1 MAVNET
7 DPSLARGVS
16 VLMERDGH
24 RVRVRTR
31 GSGSDVCSGGE
42 RTVRTAHCLSP
53 QEVTS
58 GPTLKETNVNK
69 NEGICGKREQHVQ
82 RPWGRRLLKEEQT
95 SETGR
100 ERGREEVAGDK
111 MGVPE
116 RVLGRGV
123 A

>member
-1 MAVNET
+1 M
-7 DPSLARGVS
+7 
-16 VLMERDGH
+16 
-24 RVRVRTR
+24 
-31 GSGSDVCSGGE
+31 
-42 RTVRTAHCLSP
+42 
-53 QEVTS
+53 
-58 GPTLKETNVNK
+58 
-69 NEGICGKREQHVQ
+69 Q

-123 A
+123 V

>member
-1 MAVNET
+1 MKGEAWAET
-7 DPSLARGVS
+7 
-16 VLMERDGH
+16 
-24 RVRVRTR
+24 
-31 GSGSDVCSGGE
+31 SGLQGGE
-42 RTVRTAHCLSP
+42 GSR
-53 QEVTS
+53 Q
-58 GPTLKETNVNK
+58 
-69 NEGICGKREQHVQ
+69 REQHVQ